1 MKIINQTV
9 ILIKTIKKFNSNNI
23 GFVPTMGALHN
34 GHISLIQKSKTE
46 NRLTIVSIF
55 INPTQFLA
63 NEDYDKY
70 PKEKKDIDICR
81 DLGVDILFM
90 PDKNEL
96 YIDNDEILIKAP
108 KIGGYILEGHKR
120 AGHFDGMLRVVLK
133 LLNIT
138 KPTNA
143 YFGKKDAQQLL
154 LIQKMT
160 KELFLDINII
170 PCEIVRDSDGLAL
183 GSRNIYLSNTQRD
196 QALNISKSLLLAQ
209 KMIDNGSIQVDN
221 IIDKMRDIMIDI
233 DIEYIYILKR
243 DLSKIDKI
251 IKDDTII
258 LVACRFDKTR
268 LIDNIWV

>member
-209 KMIDNGSIQVDN
+209 KMIDNGSIQVDD

-243 DLSKIDKI
+243 DFSKIDKI